1 MDKYDLLYQKY
12 TAQMSTVTPND
23 FLSRTEF
30 EARFASKLVE
40 MHLIEL
46 DASCFFCFMNY
57 GRLKSLTAIY
67 LHTGTMLI
75 AKKP

>member
-1 MDKYDLLYQKY
+1 MKMDKYDLLYQKY

-23 FLSRTEF
+23 LLSRTEF

-46 DASCFFCFMNY
+46 DASCFFV
-57 GRLKSLTAIY
+57 L
-67 LHTGTMLI
+67 
-75 AKKP
+75 